1 MTLSVLQ
8 EAVALAEARV
18 PFVLATV
25 VWRRGPS
32 SGQQGSKAVILA
44 DGTVR
49 GWLGGAC
56 AEPTVVVQAREA
68 LLDGEP
74 RLLLLGDVEDP
85 AGATEAGSA
94 DAPAAHHDDCGSGSG
109 EAIGLDIGA
118 GEGSG
123 SGEAAR
129 GHSAA
134 ASGTYSVP
142 MACENDGALQVYLE
156 PVPPRPQ
163 LVVIGRSPAVAAL
176 VLMGRALEW
185 DVAVIDDGG
194 VPEEHPLPELVRTTL
209 DLSGLG
215 VGVGS
220 AIVVATQGHYDDLAL
235 MAALATDAA
244 YVGLVAAHKR
254 ADAVAENLRGRG
266 VSEEDL
272 ARIQAPAGLDL
283 GRLGNRE
290 LAVAIMA
297 DLVARRASGELSRWG
312 SVPEAPV
319 TATDPVC
326 NMTVLVADAKYHS
339 THDGADY
346 WFCAPGCK
354 KAFDADPAAF
364 L

>member
-8 EAVALAEARV
+8 EAVSLAEARV

-85 AGATEAGSA
+85 SGGAAGLGEGEETVGCGSA
-94 DAPAAHHDDCGSGSG
+94 STGGPG
-109 EAIGLDIGA
+109 
-118 GEGSG
+118 
-123 SGEAAR
+123 
-129 GHSAA
+129 
-134 ASGTYSVP
+134 GTYSVP
-142 MACENDGALQVYLE
+142 MACENDGALEVYLE

-176 VLMGRALEW
+176 ALMGHALEW

-194 VPEEHPLPELVRTTL
+194 SPDEHPLPELVRTSL

-235 MAALATDAA
+235 EAALATDAA
-244 YVGLVAAHKR
+244 YVGLVAGHKR

-266 VSEEDL
+266 MSEEDL

-283 GRLGNRE
+283 GRLSNRE

-312 SVPEAPV
+312 AVPEAPE
-319 TATDPVC
+319 TATDPIC
-326 NMTVLVADAKYHS
+326 NMTVLVAGAKYHS
-339 THDGADY
+339 NHDGADY
-346 WFCAPGCK
+346 WFCASGCK

>member
-1 MTLSVLQ
+1 MTLSVLR
-8 EAVALAEARV
+8 EAVALAESRT

-85 AGATEAGSA
+85 SGGAAGLGEETVG
-94 DAPAAHHDDCGSGSG
+94 CGSESG
-109 EAIGLDIGA
+109 GGP
-118 GEGSG
+118 G
-123 SGEAAR
+123 
-129 GHSAA
+129 
-134 ASGTYSVP
+134 GTYSVP
-142 MACENDGALQVYLE
+142 MACENDGALEVYLE

-176 VLMGRALEW
+176 TLMGRALEW

-194 VPEEHPLPELVRTTL
+194 SADEHPVPALVRNTL

-220 AIVVATQGHYDDLAL
+220 AVVVATQGHYDDLAL
-235 MAALATDAA
+235 EAALATDAA
-244 YVGLVAAHKR
+244 YVGLVAGHKR

-266 VSEEDL
+266 VSDEDL

-283 GRLGNRE
+283 GRLSNRE

-312 SVPEAPV
+312 AVPEAPE

-326 NMTVLVADAKYHS
+326 AMTVLVAGAKYHS
-339 THDGADY
+339 NHDGVDY
-346 WFCAPGCK
+346 WFCAAGCK

>member
-1 MTLSVLQ
+1 MSLSVLR
-8 EAVALAEARV
+8 EAVALADARV

-85 AGATEAGSA
+85 SGGPAGLGEVG
-94 DAPAAHHDDCGSGSG
+94 AAVGCGSESVGG
-109 EAIGLDIGA
+109 PG
-118 GEGSG
+118 
-123 SGEAAR
+123 
-129 GHSAA
+129 
-134 ASGTYSVP
+134 GTYSVP
-142 MACENDGALQVYLE
+142 MACENDGALEVYLE

-163 LVVIGRSPAVAAL
+163 LVVIGRSPAVGAL
-176 VLMGRALEW
+176 AQMGRALDW

-194 VPEEHPLPELVRTTL
+194 SPDEHPLPELVRTTL

-235 MAALATDAA
+235 EAALATDAA
-244 YVGLVAAHKR
+244 YVGLVAGHKR

-272 ARIQAPAGLDL
+272 VRIQAPAGLDL
-283 GRLGNRE
+283 GRLANRE

-312 SVPEAPV
+312 AVPEAP
-319 TATDPVC
+319 ASAIDPVC
-326 NMTVLVADAKYHS
+326 GMTVLVAGAKYHYN
-339 THDGADY
+339 HDGADY
-346 WFCAPGCK
+346 WFCAAGCK
-354 KAFDADPAAF
+354 KAFEADPAAF

>member
-1 MTLSVLQ
+1 MLR
-8 EAVALAEARV
+8 EAVTLAEARV

-74 RLLLLGDVEDP
+74 RLLLLGDVESPSGGATDDGDEVA
-85 AGATEAGSA
+85 AGACGPV
-94 DAPAAHHDDCGSGSG
+94 DA
-109 EAIGLDIGA
+109 GA
-118 GEGSG
+118 GPG
-123 SGEAAR
+123 
-129 GHSAA
+129 
-134 ASGTYSVP
+134 GTYSVP
-142 MACENDGALQVYLE
+142 MACENDGALEVYLE

-176 VLMGRALEW
+176 ALMSRALEW

-194 VPEEHPLPELVRTTL
+194 SPDEHPVPELVRTTL

-235 MAALATDAA
+235 EAALATDAA
-244 YVGLVAAHKR
+244 YVGLIAGHKR

-312 SVPEAPV
+312 AVPEAPV
-319 TATDPVC
+319 TADDPVC
-326 NMTVLVADAKYHS
+326 NMTVLIPDAKYRS
-339 THDGADY
+339 THDGVDY
-346 WFCAPGCK
+346 WFCASGCK
-354 KAFDADPAAF
+354 KAFEADPAAF

>member
-1 MTLSVLQ
+1 MTLSVLR

-85 AGATEAGSA
+85 SGASADLAGEEGRPGAGCGAVDAGAG
-94 DAPAAHHDDCGSGSG
+94 P
-109 EAIGLDIGA
+109 
-118 GEGSG
+118 
-123 SGEAAR
+123 
-129 GHSAA
+129 
-134 ASGTYSVP
+134 SGTYSVP
-142 MACENDGALQVYLE
+142 MACENDGALEVYLE

-176 VLMGRALEW
+176 ALMGRALEW

-194 VPEEHPLPELVRTTL
+194 SPDEHPLPESVRTTL

-220 AIVVATQGHYDDLAL
+220 AVVVATQGHYDDLAL
-235 MAALATDAA
+235 EAALATDAA
-244 YVGLVAAHKR
+244 YVGLVAGRKR

-272 ARIQAPAGLDL
+272 TRIQAPAGLDL
-283 GRLGNRE
+283 GRLANRE

-297 DLVARRASGELSRWG
+297 DLVSRRASGELSRWG
-312 SVPEAPV
+312 SVPAAPE
-319 TATDPVC
+319 TAVDPVC
-326 NMTVLVADAKYHS
+326 NMTVLVAGAKYHS
-339 THDGADY
+339 RYDGSAV

>member
-1 MTLSVLQ
+1 MSLSVLR
-8 EAVALAEARV
+8 EAVALADARV

-85 AGATEAGSA
+85 SGGAAGLG
-94 DAPAAHHDDCGSGSG
+94 
-109 EAIGLDIGA
+109 DIGA
-118 GEGSG
+118 AGGCGSESVG
-123 SGEAAR
+123 GP
-129 GHSAA
+129 G
-134 ASGTYSVP
+134 GTYSVP
-142 MACENDGALQVYLE
+142 MACENDGALEVYLE

-163 LVVIGRSPAVAAL
+163 LVVIGRSPAVGAL
-176 VLMGRALEW
+176 AQMGRALDW

-194 VPEEHPLPELVRTTL
+194 SPDEHPLPELVRTAL
-209 DLSGLG
+209 DLADLG

-220 AIVVATQGHYDDLAL
+220 AVVVATQGHYDDLAL
-235 MAALATDAA
+235 EAALATDAA
-244 YVGLVAAHKR
+244 YVGLVAGHKR

-272 ARIQAPAGLDL
+272 VRIQAPAGLDL
-283 GRLGNRE
+283 GRLNNRE

-312 SVPEAPV
+312 AVPEAP
-319 TATDPVC
+319 ASAIDPVC
-326 NMTVLVADAKYHS
+326 GMTVLVAGAKYHAS
-339 THDGADY
+339 HDGVDY
-346 WFCAPGCK
+346 WFCAAGCK
-354 KAFDADPAAF
+354 KAFEADPAAF

>member
-1 MTLSVLQ
+1 MTLPVLQ

-32 SGQQGSKAVILA
+32 SGQQGSKAVILT

-85 AGATEAGSA
+85 SGSPVDA
-94 DAPAAHHDDCGSGSG
+94 DRETDEGGCGSSG
-109 EAIGLDIGA
+109 GG
-118 GEGSG
+118 GPG
-123 SGEAAR
+123 
-129 GHSAA
+129 
-134 ASGTYSVP
+134 GTYSVP
-142 MACENDGALQVYLE
+142 MACENDGALEVYLE

-176 VLMGRALEW
+176 ALMGRALEW

-194 VPEEHPLPELVRTTL
+194 SADEHPLPEVVRTSL

-220 AIVVATQGHYDDLAL
+220 AVVVATQGHYDDLAL
-235 MAALATDAA
+235 EAALATDAA
-244 YVGLVAAHKR
+244 YVGLIAGHKR
-254 ADAVAENLRGRG
+254 ADAVVENLRGRG
-266 VSEEDL
+266 ASEEDL

-312 SVPEAPV
+312 AVPEAPV
-319 TATDPVC
+319 TAVDPVC
-326 NMTVLVADAKYHS
+326 NMTVLVADAKYCS
-339 THDGADY
+339 SHDGGDY

-354 KAFDADPAAF
+354 KVFDADPAMF

>member
-85 AGATEAGSA
+85 AGAAGGAGEEASA
-94 DAPAAHHDDCGSGSG
+94 AGCGSGG
-109 EAIGLDIGA
+109 GGP
-118 GEGSG
+118 G
-123 SGEAAR
+123 
-129 GHSAA
+129 
-134 ASGTYSVP
+134 GTYSVP
-142 MACENDGALQVYLE
+142 MACENDGALEVYLE

-176 VLMGRALEW
+176 ALMGRALEW

-194 VPEEHPLPELVRTTL
+194 SPDEHPLPELVRTTL

-220 AIVVATQGHYDDLAL
+220 AVVVATQGHYDDLAL
-235 MAALATDAA
+235 EAALATDAA
-244 YVGLVAAHKR
+244 YVGLVAAPKR

-266 VSEEDL
+266 MSEEDL
-272 ARIQAPAGLDL
+272 ARICAPAGLDL

-290 LAVAIMA
+290 LAVAIVA
-297 DLVARRASGELSRWG
+297 DLVARRASGALSRWG
-312 SVPEAPV
+312 AVPEAPA
-319 TATDPVC
+319 TAVDPVC
-326 NMTVLVADAKYHS
+326 NMTVLIADAKYHS
-339 THDGADY
+339 AHDGVDY

-354 KAFDADPAAF
+354 KAFDAEPATF

>member
-8 EAVALAEARV
+8 EAVTLAEARV

-32 SGQQGSKAVILA
+32 SGQQGSKAVILT

-74 RLLLLGDVEDP
+74 RLLLLGDVEGPSGAPMDLEEGTP
-85 AGATEAGSA
+85 GAGCGSA
-94 DAPAAHHDDCGSGSG
+94 DV
-109 EAIGLDIGA
+109 GA
-118 GEGSG
+118 GPG
-123 SGEAAR
+123 
-129 GHSAA
+129 
-134 ASGTYSVP
+134 GTYSVP
-142 MACENDGALQVYLE
+142 MACENDGALEVYLE
-156 PVPPRPQ
+156 PVPPCPQ

-176 VLMGRALEW
+176 AVMGRALEW

-194 VPEEHPLPELVRTTL
+194 SPQEHPVPEVVRTTL

-235 MAALATDAA
+235 EAALATDAA
-244 YVGLVAAHKR
+244 YVGLIAGHKR

-266 VSEEDL
+266 VSEENL

-297 DLVARRASGELSRWG
+297 DLVARRASGGLSRWG
-312 SVPEAPV
+312 AVPEAPA
-319 TATDPVC
+319 TAIDPVC
-326 NMTVLVADAKYHS
+326 DMTVLVADAKYHS
-339 THDGADY
+339 SHDGTDY

-354 KAFDADPAAF
+354 KAFDANPAIF

>member
-1 MTLSVLQ
+1 MTLSVLR

-85 AGATEAGSA
+85 SGASA
-94 DAPAAHHDDCGSGSG
+94 DVSG
-109 EAIGLDIGA
+109 EAHGA
-118 GEGSG
+118 GCGS
-123 SGEAAR
+123 
-129 GHSAA
+129 SAA
-134 ASGTYSVP
+134 GGPGGTYSVP
-142 MACENDGALQVYLE
+142 MACENDGALEVYLE

-176 VLMGRALEW
+176 ALMGRALEW

-194 VPEEHPLPELVRTTL
+194 SADEHPLPELVRTTL
-209 DLSGLG
+209 DLSALG

-235 MAALATDAA
+235 EAALATDAA
-244 YVGLVAAHKR
+244 YVGLIAGHKR

-272 ARIQAPAGLDL
+272 ARIRAPAGLDL

-297 DLVARRASGELSRWG
+297 DLVARRASGELCRWG
-312 SVPEAPV
+312 AVPEAPE

-326 NMTVLVADAKYHS
+326 NMTVLIADAKYHS
-339 THDGADY
+339 AHDGGDY
-346 WFCAPGCK
+346 WFCASGCK
-354 KAFDADPAAF
+354 KAFDVDPAAF

>member
-1 MTLSVLQ
+1 MSLSVLR
-8 EAVALAEARV
+8 EAVALADARV

-85 AGATEAGSA
+85 SGGAAGLEDVGIAGG
-94 DAPAAHHDDCGSGSG
+94 CGTSGVG
-109 EAIGLDIGA
+109 GPG
-118 GEGSG
+118 
-123 SGEAAR
+123 
-129 GHSAA
+129 
-134 ASGTYSVP
+134 GTYSVP
-142 MACENDGALQVYLE
+142 MACENDGALEVYLE

-176 VLMGRALEW
+176 AQMGRALEW
-185 DVAVIDDGG
+185 DVVVIDDGG
-194 VPEEHPLPELVRTTL
+194 SPDEHPLPELVRTTL

-220 AIVVATQGHYDDLAL
+220 AVVVATQGHYDDLAL
-235 MAALATDAA
+235 EAALATDAA
-244 YVGLVAAHKR
+244 YVGLVAGHKR

-266 VSEEDL
+266 MSEEDL

-283 GRLGNRE
+283 GRLANRE

-312 SVPEAPV
+312 AVPEAP
-319 TATDPVC
+319 ASAIDPVC
-326 NMTVLVADAKYHS
+326 GMTVLVAGAKYHANL
-339 THDGADY
+339 DGADY
-346 WFCAPGCK
+346 WFCASGCK
-354 KAFDADPAAF
+354 KAFEADPTAF

>member
-1 MTLSVLQ
+1 MSLSVLR

-85 AGATEAGSA
+85 SSGAAGLEDAGAVGGCGSA
-94 DAPAAHHDDCGSGSG
+94 SAGGSG
-109 EAIGLDIGA
+109 
-118 GEGSG
+118 
-123 SGEAAR
+123 
-129 GHSAA
+129 
-134 ASGTYSVP
+134 GTYSVP
-142 MACENDGALQVYLE
+142 MACENDGALEVYLE
-156 PVPPRPQ
+156 PVPSRPQ
-163 LVVIGRSPAVAAL
+163 LVVIGRSPGVAAL
-176 VLMGRALEW
+176 ALMGRALEW

-194 VPEEHPLPELVRTTL
+194 SPDEHPLPELVRTSL

-220 AIVVATQGHYDDLAL
+220 AVVVATQGHYDDLAL
-235 MAALATDAA
+235 EAALATDAA
-244 YVGLVAAHKR
+244 YVGLVAGHKR

-283 GRLGNRE
+283 GRLSNRE

-312 SVPEAPV
+312 AVPEAP
-319 TATDPVC
+319 ASAIDPVC
-326 NMTVLVADAKYHS
+326 GMTVLVAGAKYHS
-339 THDGADY
+339 SHDGADY
-346 WFCAPGCK
+346 WFCAAGCR
-354 KAFDADPAAF
+354 KAFETDPPGA
-364 L
+364 LSK

>member
-1 MTLSVLQ
+1 MSLSVLR

-85 AGATEAGSA
+85 SGAPVDVEEETPGVGCGSA
-94 DAPAAHHDDCGSGSG
+94 DV
-109 EAIGLDIGA
+109 GA
-118 GEGSG
+118 GPG
-123 SGEAAR
+123 
-129 GHSAA
+129 
-134 ASGTYSVP
+134 GTYSVP
-142 MACENDGALQVYLE
+142 MACENDGALEVYLE

-176 VLMGRALEW
+176 VQMGRALDW

-194 VPEEHPLPELVRTTL
+194 SPDEHPVPELVRTSL

-235 MAALATDAA
+235 EAALATDAA
-244 YVGLVAAHKR
+244 YVGLVAGHKR

-283 GRLGNRE
+283 GRLANRE

-297 DLVARRASGELSRWG
+297 DLVARWASGELSRWG
-312 SVPEAPV
+312 AVPEAP
-319 TATDPVC
+319 ASAIDPVC
-326 NMTVLVADAKYHS
+326 GMTVLVAGAKYRS
-339 THDGADY
+339 SHDGADY

-354 KAFDADPAAF
+354 KAFDADPPAF

>member
-1 MTLSVLQ
+1 MTLSVLR

-85 AGATEAGSA
+85 SRASI
-94 DAPAAHHDDCGSGSG
+94 DAPEGTQDAGCGSSG
-109 EAIGLDIGA
+109 GG
-118 GEGSG
+118 GPG
-123 SGEAAR
+123 
-129 GHSAA
+129 
-134 ASGTYSVP
+134 GTYSVP
-142 MACENDGALQVYLE
+142 MACENDGALEVYLE

-176 VLMGRALEW
+176 ALMGHALEW
-185 DVAVIDDGG
+185 DVDVVDDGG
-194 VPEEHPLPELVRTTL
+194 SADEHPLPELVRTSL
-209 DLSGLG
+209 DLTGLG

-220 AIVVATQGHYDDLAL
+220 AVVVATQGHYDDLAL
-235 MAALATDAA
+235 EAALATDAA
-244 YVGLVAAHKR
+244 FVGLIAGHKR

-312 SVPEAPV
+312 AVPEAPV
-319 TATDPVC
+319 TAADPVC
-326 NMTVLVADAKYHS
+326 SMTVLIADAKYRS
-339 THDGADY
+339 AHDGSDY

-354 KAFDADPAAF
+354 KAFDADPASF

>member
-1 MTLSVLQ
+1 MTLSVLR
-8 EAVALAEARV
+8 EAVTLAEARV

-74 RLLLLGDVEDP
+74 RLLLLGDVGSP
-85 AGATEAGSA
+85 SGASA
-94 DAPAAHHDDCGSGSG
+94 DVNEPLFGGDCGSEDLTAGSG
-109 EAIGLDIGA
+109 
-118 GEGSG
+118 
-123 SGEAAR
+123 
-129 GHSAA
+129 
-134 ASGTYSVP
+134 GTYSVP
-142 MACENDGALQVYLE
+142 MACENDGALEVYLE

-176 VLMGRALEW
+176 TLMGRALEW

-194 VPEEHPLPELVRTTL
+194 SPGEHPLPELVRTTL

-220 AIVVATQGHYDDLAL
+220 AVVVATQGHYDDLAL
-235 MAALATDAA
+235 EAALATDAA
-244 YVGLVAAHKR
+244 YIGLVAAAKR

-266 VSEEDL
+266 VSEESL
-272 ARIQAPAGLDL
+272 ARICAPAGLDL
-283 GRLGNRE
+283 GRLANRE

-312 SVPEAPV
+312 AVPAAPV
-319 TATDPVC
+319 TAVDPVC
-326 NMTVLVADAKYHS
+326 DMAVLVADAKYHS
-339 THDGADY
+339 THDGTDH

-354 KAFDADPAAF
+354 KAFDANPALF

>member
-1 MTLSVLQ
+1 MTLSVLR

-85 AGATEAGSA
+85 SGAPVEVEEATLGAG
-94 DAPAAHHDDCGSGSG
+94 CGSG
-109 EAIGLDIGA
+109 DVGA
-118 GEGSG
+118 GPG
-123 SGEAAR
+123 
-129 GHSAA
+129 
-134 ASGTYSVP
+134 GTYSVP
-142 MACENDGALQVYLE
+142 MACENDGALEVYLE

-176 VLMGRALEW
+176 ALMGRALEW

-194 VPEEHPLPELVRTTL
+194 SADEHPLPELVRTTL

-235 MAALATDAA
+235 EAALVTDAA
-244 YVGLVAAHKR
+244 YVGLVAGHKR

-266 VSEEDL
+266 VAEEEL

-312 SVPEAPV
+312 AVPEAPA
-319 TATDPVC
+319 TAVDPVC

-339 THDGADY
+339 NHAGADY

-354 KAFDADPAAF
+354 KAFDADPAMF

>member
-1 MTLSVLQ
+1 MSLSVLQ

-74 RLLLLGDVEDP
+74 RLLLLGDVESPSGVSADAAETD
-85 AGATEAGSA
+85 AGGGCGSA
-94 DAPAAHHDDCGSGSG
+94 DQDSGSG
-109 EAIGLDIGA
+109 
-118 GEGSG
+118 
-123 SGEAAR
+123 
-129 GHSAA
+129 
-134 ASGTYSVP
+134 GTYSVP
-142 MACENDGALQVYLE
+142 MACENDGGLEVYLE

-176 VLMGRALEW
+176 TLMGRALEW
-185 DVAVIDDGG
+185 DVAVIDDAGSPG
-194 VPEEHPLPELVRTTL
+194 EHPLPELVRTTL

-235 MAALATDAA
+235 EAALATDAA
-244 YVGLVAAHKR
+244 YIGLVAAAKR
-254 ADAVAENLRGRG
+254 ADAVAESLRGRG
-266 VSEEDL
+266 VSEESL

-283 GRLGNRE
+283 GRLANRE

-312 SVPEAPV
+312 AVPEAPA
-319 TATDPVC
+319 TAVDPVC
-326 NMTVLVADAKYHS
+326 GMTVLVADAKYHS
-339 THDGADY
+339 IHDGVDH

-354 KAFDADPAAF
+354 RAFDADPGAF

>member
-1 MTLSVLQ
+1 MTLSVLR
-8 EAVALAEARV
+8 EALALAEARV

-85 AGATEAGSA
+85 SGGAAGFGEETVG
-94 DAPAAHHDDCGSGSG
+94 CGSESAGGSG
-109 EAIGLDIGA
+109 
-118 GEGSG
+118 
-123 SGEAAR
+123 
-129 GHSAA
+129 
-134 ASGTYSVP
+134 GTYSVP
-142 MACENDGALQVYLE
+142 MACENDGALEVYLE

-163 LVVIGRSPAVAAL
+163 LVVIGRSPAVATLA
-176 VLMGRALEW
+176 LMGQALEW

-194 VPEEHPLPELVRTTL
+194 SPDEHPVPELVRTTL
-209 DLSGLG
+209 DLAGLG

-220 AIVVATQGHYDDLAL
+220 AVVVATQGHYDDLAL
-235 MAALATDAA
+235 EAALATDAA
-244 YVGLVAAHKR
+244 YVGLVAGHKR
-254 ADAVAENLRGRG
+254 ADAVTENLRGRG
-266 VSEEDL
+266 VSDEDL

-283 GRLGNRE
+283 GRLANRE

-312 SVPEAPV
+312 AVPEAPE
-319 TATDPVC
+319 TAIDPIC
-326 NMTVLVADAKYHS
+326 GMTVLVAGAKYS
-339 THDGADY
+339 SMHDGADY
-346 WFCAPGCK
+346 WFCASGCK
-354 KAFDADPAAF
+354 KAFEADPAAF

>member
-1 MTLSVLQ
+1 MTLSVLR
-8 EAVALAEARV
+8 EAVALAEARA

-85 AGATEAGSA
+85 SGAPVDSGVGAGGAGCGSA
-94 DAPAAHHDDCGSGSG
+94 
-109 EAIGLDIGA
+109 EVGA
-118 GEGSG
+118 GP
-123 SGEAAR
+123 
-129 GHSAA
+129 
-134 ASGTYSVP
+134 SGTYSVP
-142 MACENDGALQVYLE
+142 MACENDGALEVYLE
-156 PVPPRPQ
+156 PVPPLPQ

-176 VLMGRALEW
+176 ALMGRALEW

-194 VPEEHPLPELVRTTL
+194 SPDEHPLPELVRTSL

-220 AIVVATQGHYDDLAL
+220 AVVVATQGHYDDLAL
-235 MAALATDAA
+235 EAALATDAA
-244 YVGLVAAHKR
+244 YVGLIAGHKR
-254 ADAVAENLRGRG
+254 ADAVAESLRGRG

-272 ARIQAPAGLDL
+272 ARIRAPAGLDL

-312 SVPEAPV
+312 AVPEAPA
-319 TATDPVC
+319 TAVDPVC
-326 NMTVLVADAKYHS
+326 DMTVLVAGAKYHS
-339 THDGADY
+339 THDGGDY

-354 KAFDADPAAF
+354 KAFDADPGKF